1 MKYGMTYQGSKNA
14 IAEKIIEVL
23 PSGRRFVDLFGGG
36 AAISHCAVLSGKWQ
50 KVLYNEY
57 NPLLMDLIK
66 RAINGD
72 YQNEKRWISR
82 EDFCKLKEQ
91 EGYIKYCWSFS
102 CAGDCYLYSKEVEP
116 WKKALH
122 YARVLGDTSLFAE
135 FGIKTDGSRNDIQK
149 NKEEYKRKYIGW
161 YLKNVLNSQADFEK
175 LRDNLQ
181 GKIKKQKEKLRLYLC
196 DALEKSGLKQSDIDR
211 RLNTQMS
218 NHWFGSSQWQFPT
231 REYYNKMRDFLPL
244 DDYDEVYGYA
254 ELLQSLQR
262 LQSLESLQSLQSLQ
276 RLQRLE
282 RLELHCGSYDE
293 YEYKDGDI
301 VYCFDDETELLTKR
315 GWVNVANIKKDDEL
329 LSREPNTARLEYIK
343 NTKKIAIN
351 YTGYMYSYEGKNISI
366 NVSENHKL
374 FISRKIGRKK
384 ERQDTTITADKAYTS
399 SFQFISAGGIWK
411 GTPEK
416 TIKILGQEFDKI
428 KFARLLGI
436 FLTDGSINKQDNI
449 FIYQTK
455 ESIRNTIK
463 NLLIDL
469 NIEFT
474 EHKRYFYL
482 SRKYK
487 GYFKQF
493 YLKEKRKIPQDFKD
507 SNVEVLKSLL
517 EGIIDGDGDNSR
529 RRIYIGSKSL
539 VDDIQEII
547 YKIGLSSCFY
557 IKEPKQSFLKDENRY
572 IKALKPY
579 FVVSINNKK
588 YLNHIHK
595 NEKRNFYAGKLY
607 CCCLEKWHTVLMRR
621 HGKIIWINQCDSPY
635 ENTAKYSEDG
645 FNHKE
650 FYDWVASRPYKVYFS
665 SYEISDK
672 RFYKVWSEKKRKLMC
687 GACIDKVTEYLYC
700 NQPERLTLFDF
711 S

>member
-254 ELLQSLQR
+254 ELLQSLERLQSLESLER
-262 LQSLESLQSLQSLQ
+262 LQSLQSLQSLESLQSLQ
-276 RLQRLE
+276 RLDIKQ
-282 RLELHCGSYDE
+282 GSYLDYV
-293 YEYKDGDI
+293 YEDGDI
-301 VYCFDDETELLTKR
+301 VYCD
-315 GWVNVANIKKDDEL
+315 
-329 LSREPNTARLEYIK
+329 PP
-343 NTKKIAIN
+343 
-351 YTGYMYSYEGKNISI
+351 YEGTSNY
-366 NVSENHKL
+366 
-374 FISRKIGRKK
+374 
-384 ERQDTTITADKAYTS
+384 DK
-399 SFQFISAGGIWK
+399 
-411 GTPEK
+411 
-416 TIKILGQEFDKI
+416 
-428 KFARLLGI
+428 
-436 FLTDGSINKQDNI
+436 TD
-449 FIYQTK
+449 
-455 ESIRNTIK
+455 
-463 NLLIDL
+463 
-469 NIEFT
+469 
-474 EHKRYFYL
+474 
-482 SRKYK
+482 
-487 GYFKQF
+487 
-493 YLKEKRKIPQDFKD
+493 
-507 SNVEVLKSLL
+507 
-517 EGIIDGDGDNSR
+517 
-529 RRIYIGSKSL
+529 
-539 VDDIQEII
+539 
-547 YKIGLSSCFY
+547 
-557 IKEPKQSFLKDENRY
+557 
-572 IKALKPY
+572 
-579 FVVSINNKK
+579 
-588 YLNHIHK
+588 
-595 NEKRNFYAGKLY
+595 
-607 CCCLEKWHTVLMRR
+607 
-621 HGKIIWINQCDSPY
+621 
-635 ENTAKYSEDG
+635 
-645 FNHKE
+645 FNHAE